1 MAIVKLVEK
10 DEEYFTIGDLIE
22 DIKKSKNQEESMK
35 PELFT
40 ALKDLSEEKRKT
52 SSSTSS
58 YFPLQTRKRLWKT
71 SIIS

>member
-1 MAIVKLVEK
+1 
-10 DEEYFTIGDLIE
+10 
-22 DIKKSKNQEESMK
+22 MK

-58 YFPLQTRKRLWKT
+58 YFPLQTRKKLWKT
-71 SIIS
+71 SITL

>member
-10 DEEYFTIGDLIE
+10 DDEYFTIV
-22 DIKKSKNQEESMK
+22 K

-58 YFPLQTRKRLWKT
+58 YFPLQTRKKLWKT
-71 SIIS
+71 SITS

>member
-10 DEEYFTIGDLIE
+10 DDEYFTIGDLIE
-22 DIKKSKNQEESMK
+22 

-58 YFPLQTRKRLWKT
+58 YFPLQTRKKLWKT
-71 SIIS
+71 SITS